1 MNPTNLGT
9 WVSDWAW
16 SLPLIVMTVVI
27 HVCGLALIGERV
39 VGALGVSQN
48 RRNFMPRFAVV
59 MGITSLL
66 ATLLH
71 GIEGGIWAVAYRF
84 LGALPDNR
92 SAMLYSLSAMT
103 TYGHANMFLEGR
115 WQLMGALEAL
125 DGVLLF
131 GLTTAF
137 LFAMIQR
144 VWPLG
149 SRERHERP

>member
-1 MNPTNLGT
+1 MNPTNVGT
-9 WVSDWAW
+9 WIGDWAW
-16 SLPLIVMTVVI
+16 SLPLIVLTVVI

-39 VGALGVSQN
+39 VGILSMSED
-48 RRNFMPRFAVV
+48 RRSLTPRFAVV
-59 MGITSLL
+59 MGVTALL

-71 GIEGGIWAVAYRF
+71 GIEGVIWAVAYRF

-92 SAMLYSLSAMT
+92 AAMLYSLSAMT
-103 TYGHANMFLEGR
+103 TYGHANLFLLDR

-125 DGVLLF
+125 DGMLLF

-137 LFAMIQR
+137 LFAIIQR

-149 SRERHERP
+149 SRERHRNP